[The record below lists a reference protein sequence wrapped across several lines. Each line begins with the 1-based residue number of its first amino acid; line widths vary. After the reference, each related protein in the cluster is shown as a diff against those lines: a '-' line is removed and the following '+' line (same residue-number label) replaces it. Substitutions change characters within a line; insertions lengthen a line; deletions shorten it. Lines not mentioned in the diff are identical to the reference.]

1 MIDRSLSR
9 TLSPTLRPLSRRTRG
24 GASALV
30 GLTALAGLLGAVAP
44 AAARGPRPPVDG
56 PRIQV
61 AILLDTSGSMS
72 GLIDQ
77 ARTELWNM
85 VNELATARR
94 DGQAPTLEVALYEYG
109 KSSIPA
115 SEGYIRMITPL
126 TTDLDRVSDELF
138 ALTTNGG
145 DEYCGQVIQ
154 SAVRGLAW
162 SPDSRD
168 LKMIFIAGNEP
179 FTQGPVDYR
188 RAAREA
194 IGRGITVS
202 TIHCGD
208 YETGVRTGW
217 KDGAMLADGAYMH
230 IDHNRKVAHIRA
242 PQDEELAR
250 LGRELNATYV
260 GYGKA
265 GRGAKMRQALQDRN
279 AMGSGGVSAAA
290 ARAVTKSSH
299 FYKNAGWDLVDAV
312 KEGKVDLEE
321 APAEELPAAMRG
333 MTPAQRQAYVAKL
346 AAKRAALQAK
356 IRKLSAA
363 RRKFL
368 AKARKKARPRSGP
381 ATLDEVMVKEM
392 KRQARKKSFSVK

>member
-1 MIDRSLSR
+1 MSNHAVSRPRRRALTR
-9 TLSPTLRPLSRRTRG
+9 TLALS
-24 GASALV
+24 
-30 GLTALAGLLGAVAP
+30 TALAALAATAST
-44 AAARGPRPPVDG
+44 AAARDPRPPTDG

-72 GLIDQ
+72 GLINQ

-85 VNELATARR
+85 VNELATTRR

-162 SPDSRD
+162 SRDNRD

-194 IGRGITVS
+194 IGRGISVS

-242 PQDEELAR
+242 PQDDELAR
-250 LGRELNATYV
+250 LGRELNDTYV

-265 GRGAKMRQALQDRN
+265 GRSKKMRQARQDRN
-279 AMGSGGVSAAA
+279 AMGSGVSAAA
-290 ARAVTKSSH
+290 ARAVTKSSG
-299 FYKNAGWDLVDAV
+299 FYKNANWDMVDAV
-312 KEGKVDLEE
+312 KDGKVDVEK
-321 APAEELPAAMRG
+321 AAAEDLPAPMRS
-333 MTPAQRQAYVAKL
+333 MSPRERKAYVAKL
-346 AAKRAALQAK
+346 AAKRAAIQAK

-363 RRKFL
+363 RKGFL
-368 AKARKKARPRSGP
+368 AKARKAKPAAGP
-381 ATLDEVMVKEM
+381 ATLDKVMVKEM
-392 KRQARKKSFSVK
+392 KRQARKKSFTVK

>member
-1 MIDRSLSR
+1 MSNHAVSRPRRRALTR
-9 TLSPTLRPLSRRTRG
+9 TLALS
-24 GASALV
+24 
-30 GLTALAGLLGAVAP
+30 TALAALAATAST
-44 AAARGPRPPVDG
+44 AAARDPRPPTDG

-72 GLIDQ
+72 GLINQ

-85 VNELATARR
+85 VNELATTRR

-145 DEYCGQVIQ
+145 DEYCGQAIQ

-162 SPDSRD
+162 SRDNRD
-168 LKMIFIAGNEP
+168 LKMVFIAGNEP

-194 IGRGITVS
+194 IGRGISVS

-242 PQDEELAR
+242 PQDDELAR
-250 LGRELNATYV
+250 LGRELNDTYV

-265 GRGAKMRQALQDRN
+265 GRSKKMRQARQDRN
-279 AMGSGGVSAAA
+279 ALGSGGVSAAA
-290 ARAVTKSSH
+290 ARAVTKSSG
-299 FYKNAGWDLVDAV
+299 FYKNAGWDMVDAV
-312 KEGKVDLEE
+312 KGGKVDVEK
-321 APAEELPAAMRG
+321 AAAEDLPAPMRS
-333 MTPAQRQAYVAKL
+333 MSPRERKAYVAKL
-346 AAKRAALQAK
+346 AAKRAAIQAR

-363 RRKFL
+363 RKGFL
-368 AKARKKARPRSGP
+368 AKARKAKPAAGP
-381 ATLDEVMVKEM
+381 ATLDKVMVKEM
-392 KRQARKKSFSVK
+392 KRQARKKSFTVK